1 MLAARSLR
9 RCRKRMLVVIIILS
23 DRDYQK
29 KLQCYDKTS
38 IESTYASN
46 RTLRSLLYLFRSEGD
61 ENILYDIA
69 SSLEMNKNEDK
80 AEVSRQKILKQH
92 SGKEEVKRKCMC
104 LLVYRRVYCH
114 LLLDGSKETNLVTH

>member
-1 MLAARSLR
+1 MLQTA
-9 RCRKRMLVVIIILS
+9 LS
-23 DRDYQK
+23 
-29 KLQCYDKTS
+29 
-38 IESTYASN
+38 APF
-46 RTLRSLLYLFRSEGD
+46 YLFRFEGD

-114 LLLDGSKETNLVTH
+114 LLLDGSKETNLVTHWLLIDI